1 MARLNNASNPSSSI
15 AAAAPGPSLILP
27 TRNGSWSNNTTSNNN
42 NNNIN
47 NNNNSNGGASRNGN
61 TSRVSPARSS
71 SSSQTLPN
79 GHTVIDLTNSPPP
92 PQQEM
97 FGPRGRGRPNG
108 SRGPSSS
115 GSNNSIEVIDVDAL
129 PDTPALPPRWPG
141 GNVPEFRFS
150 RNTANRFLGG
160 GPSFASRTLQQ
171 HRHHNHGS
179 GSRPVPV
186 EPNLIYPRIDRMDAN
201 AAAFPVFAEE
211 MEGPVLGHGGRI
223 GQGLPDVNMGGI
235 GNFLPRFRSGP
246 QGGQQGVHGGID
258 VISSIWTS
266 FGSRGMWGHDGPL
279 AGFQAPD
286 MDYSQRAPGI
296 IREESPVDAA
306 RARNIDYKSPP
317 PAREGYTRSPKE
329 DDILVCS
336 SCSSELGVPG
346 EGPYAQ
352 EVWASKCGHVSRGFA
367 LTYARALWSNVLK
380 QSYCGTCVSIFRT
393 PHLSKTTKKPV
404 RPKAKNCS
412 VGCKVN
418 LATKTAMFKIHL

>member
-1 MARLNNASNPSSSI
+1 MSMARLNNASNPSSSI

-42 NNNIN
+42 NNIN
-47 NNNNSNGGASRNGN
+47 NNNNSNGGASRSGN
-61 TSRVSPARSS
+61 TSRVSPTRSS

-97 FGPRGRGRPNG
+97 FGPRGRGRSNG

-150 RNTANRFLGG
+150 RNAANRLLGG

-306 RARNIDYKSPP
+306 RARNIDYKSPQ

-393 PHLSKTTKKPV
+393 PPLSKSKKPV

>member
-1 MARLNNASNPSSSI
+1 MSDQGYRYPRPYHYDNDGPGPSRPSKRPRDQMSMARLNNASNPSSSI

-42 NNNIN
+42 NNIN
-47 NNNNSNGGASRNGN
+47 NNNNSNGGASRSGN
-61 TSRVSPARSS
+61 TSRVSPTRSS

-97 FGPRGRGRPNG
+97 FGPR
-108 SRGPSSS
+108 
-115 GSNNSIEVIDVDAL
+115 EVIDVDAL

-150 RNTANRFLGG
+150 RNAANRLLG
-160 GPSFASRTLQQ
+160 
-171 HRHHNHGS
+171 
-179 GSRPVPV
+179 
-186 EPNLIYPRIDRMDAN
+186 
-201 AAAFPVFAEE
+201 VFAEE

-306 RARNIDYKSPP
+306 RARNIDYKSPQ

-352 EVWASKCGHVSRGFA
+352 EVWASKCGH
-367 LTYARALWSNVLK
+367 
-380 QSYCGTCVSIFRT
+380 SYCGTCVSIFRT
-393 PHLSKTTKKPV
+393 PPLSKSKKPV